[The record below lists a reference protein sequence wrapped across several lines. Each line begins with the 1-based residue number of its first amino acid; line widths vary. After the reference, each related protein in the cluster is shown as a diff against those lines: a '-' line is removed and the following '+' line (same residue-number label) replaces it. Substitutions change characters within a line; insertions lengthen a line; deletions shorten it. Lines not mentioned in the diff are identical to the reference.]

1 MDNSSSCLLN
11 NNAIL
16 LQNLLQPTWILEIF
30 CLPVTEVDTFSV
42 LSKKRNQFPPI
53 ENDFRNNPDSSYHAC
68 TLVVSYCSDVH
79 RIRFSDDSSWKSK
92 QANFDSKLR
101 YKRLFV
107 ASAEDCDTEPKDTTS
122 HLLPKGIRIRRIV
135 RYYPDR
141 WRIQDVWPAAKQGLL
156 RWGFERQWAL
166 NRLAGKIRPAFAVGW
181 QRWNQCQGLLDERK

>member
-1 MDNSSSCLLN
+1 MNNSSSCLLN

-122 HLLPKGIRIRRIV
+122 HLLPKGIRIRRIPYRDPKYLRPRTNYSAQELEV
-135 RYYPDR
+135 ETTLF
-141 WRIQDVWPAAKQGLL
+141 AAHL
-156 RWGFERQWAL
+156 ET
-166 NRLAGKIRPAFAVGW
+166 IR
-181 QRWNQCQGLLDERK
+181 